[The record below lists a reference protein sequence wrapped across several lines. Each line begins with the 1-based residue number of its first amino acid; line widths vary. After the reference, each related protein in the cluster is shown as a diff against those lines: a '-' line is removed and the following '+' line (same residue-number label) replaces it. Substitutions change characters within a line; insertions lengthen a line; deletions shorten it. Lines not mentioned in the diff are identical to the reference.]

1 MGNERSSPTVEQE
14 QELFQSSIGSGPA
27 GANKRLLARLLAVI
41 EGFWMQSIG
50 ETEILIE
57 ATIVGKVRVQKI
69 SALAALHPRIGLV
82 VGVDLNPIDGS
93 LHSGKARPD
102 EYWLTELRGNLYL
115 SENGPSIGSV
125 HWIGAHCEIRSQ
137 PYPSES
143 QLQLACDLDPGT
155 LERLETARGGND
167 LALWIELWPR
177 IEHPGGYLSASIRG
191 FRLAVA
197 RVEWLR
203 FLEGVG
209 YGTYELMELRIPK
222 ENAELTHRSI
232 DGIRE
237 AQHRLWLG
245 DHGGALAE
253 ARKVIEALESL
264 APEKKLEPL
273 LSGYHATR
281 AKAYA
286 GIASRL
292 KEIASAAVHDYGRG
306 EVFSRE
312 EVSFVIGTVASLTSV
327 VLDVAHGTPGLGT
340 KYDGSD

>member
-1 MGNERSSPTVEQE
+1 
-14 QELFQSSIGSGPA
+14 
-27 GANKRLLARLLAVI
+27 
-41 EGFWMQSIG
+41 MQSIG

-57 ATIVGKVRVQKI
+57 ATIVGKVRVQKV

-273 LSGYHATR
+273 LSGYHAHQDPVCGQPDRRGLFRRGRPVRRSSCRFSCRRSDSGSTTFPPRRTSGNTGARR
-281 AKAYA
+281 A
-286 GIASRL
+286 ILSTSFTSSR
-292 KEIASAAVHDYGRG
+292 
-306 EVFSRE
+306 
-312 EVSFVIGTVASLTSV
+312 
-327 VLDVAHGTPGLGT
+327 
-340 KYDGSD
+340 

>member
-1 MGNERSSPTVEQE
+1 
-14 QELFQSSIGSGPA
+14 
-27 GANKRLLARLLAVI
+27 
-41 EGFWMQSIG
+41 MQSIG

-57 ATIVGKVRVQKI
+57 ATIVGKVRVQKV

-222 ENAELTHRSI
+222 ENAQLTHRLI

-253 ARKVIEALESL
+253 ARKGIEALESL
-264 APEKKLEPL
+264 APDKKLEAL
-273 LSGYHATR
+273 FSGYHATR

-292 KEIASAAVHDYGRG
+292 KKIASAAVHDYGRG
-306 EVFSRE
+306 EVFSRD
-312 EVSFVIGTVASLTSV
+312 EVSFVIRTVASLTSV
-327 VLDVAHGTPGLGT
+327 VLDVAHGTPGLDT